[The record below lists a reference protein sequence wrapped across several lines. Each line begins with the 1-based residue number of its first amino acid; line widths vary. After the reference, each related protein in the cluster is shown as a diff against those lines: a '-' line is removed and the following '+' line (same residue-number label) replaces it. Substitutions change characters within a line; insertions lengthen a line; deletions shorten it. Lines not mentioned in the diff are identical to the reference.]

1 MEDDKF
7 RLAPE
12 KCPCKGCED
21 RHPGCHTIQCP
32 HGWYEWDQYMIKR
45 REEINKERQEYA
57 RYRLYRQQVM
67 DNFKR
72 RGRSQSYRKRQKG
85 EW

>member
-1 MEDDKF
+1 
-7 RLAPE
+7 
-12 KCPCKGCED
+12 
-21 RHPGCHTIQCP
+21 
-32 HGWYEWDQYMIKR
+32 MIKR
-45 REEINKERQEYA
+45 REEINKERYEYA
-57 RYRLYRQQVM
+57 CYRLYRQQVM